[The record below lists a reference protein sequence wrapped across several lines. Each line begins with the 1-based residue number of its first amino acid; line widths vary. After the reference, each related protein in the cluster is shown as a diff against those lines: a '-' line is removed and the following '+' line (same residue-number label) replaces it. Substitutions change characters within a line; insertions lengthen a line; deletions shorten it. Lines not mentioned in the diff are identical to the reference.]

1 MADIQGKTIAIL
13 AADGF
18 EEAEL
23 FEPLKALRDAGA
35 EVQIVSLE
43 MGSIEAN
50 RHREKGASIR
60 VDRTLDQARHE
71 DYDALVIPGG
81 VFSPDKLRVTRSAL
95 DFARAFV
102 KAGKPVGAICHGPWV
117 LIDAGVVD
125 GRTMTSVENI
135 RSDLRN
141 AGADVRDEEVV
152 VDEGLVTS
160 RTPKDLPAFCAKLIE
175 EIAEGRRSAQ
185 ADWTEQSA
193 ARHLAP

>member
-1 MADIQGKTIAIL
+1 MASRIQGKTVAIL

-43 MGSIEAN
+43 RGSIEAN
-50 RHREKGASIR
+50 RHRDKGQAIQ
-60 VDRTLDQARHE
+60 VDRTLDEARPE

-81 VFSPDKLRVTRSAL
+81 VFSPDKLRSVPEAV
-95 DFARAFV
+95 DFVRAFV
-102 KAGKPVGAICHGPWV
+102 RSGKPVGAICHGPWV
-117 LIDAGVVD
+117 LVEAGVVD
-125 GRTMTSVENI
+125 GRTLTSYPSI
-135 RSDLRN
+135 RTDLRN

-160 RTPKDLPAFCAKLIE
+160 RTPADLPAFCAKLTE
-175 EIAEGRRSAQ
+175 EIAEGRHQRQ
-185 ADWTEQSA
+185 ADWTEQPG
-193 ARHLAP
+193 ARA

>member
-1 MADIQGKTIAIL
+1 MASRIEGKKVAIL

-23 FEPLKALRDAGA
+23 FEPLKALKEAGA
-35 EVQIVSLE
+35 EVEIVSV
-43 MGSIEAN
+43 GAGAIEAN
-50 RHREKGASIR
+50 RHRDKGRSIA
-60 VDRTLDQARHE
+60 VDRTLDQARPE

-81 VFSPDKLRVTRSAL
+81 VFSPDKLRKTREAT

-102 KAGKPVGAICHGPWV
+102 RSGKPVGAICHGPWV

-135 RSDLRN
+135 RTDLKN

-160 RTPKDLPAFCAKLIE
+160 RTPKDLPAFNSKLIE
-175 EIAEGRRSAQ
+175 EIAEGRHQRQ
-185 ADWTEQSA
+185 ADWTDQPGA
-193 ARHLAP
+193 HA